1 MADDSKFS
9 ENTDEYRIDKDRY
22 RVFIED
28 VADGFYETDLRG
40 NFKFFNNAMCR
51 IFGYAEDEIRNHNY
65 REFMDRK
72 NAGIAFERF
81 NKIYKD
87 GRADTDIS
95 WEIIRKDGER
105 RFLEISVSLIT
116 DDRGQKLGFR
126 GIARDITEKFLARQ
140 ALKESEQRAL
150 SQYRAS
156 RHAESRYRALLDFI
170 PDPLIVFNLD
180 STCSYMNPA
189 FTEVFGWTQEEL
201 GGRRIPFVP
210 DFLKEQTRQGIRH
223 LFRDKAVHGIETRRL
238 TKDGRLLDILLDA
251 AVVYGE
257 NNEPKGQIAIFRN
270 VTAEKRAARTN
281 QMLFRISGALPRFRV
296 LDELLEFI
304 IKEVQESIA
313 AEGASVILIDEEK
326 KEFFFRV
333 ATYDDRKTG
342 RILKEIRFPLDK
354 GVAGYVYR
362 TGQPLIVP
370 DTSQSPFFLS
380 TVDERSGYQTRNML
394 DVPIRTQERM
404 IGVICAVNKKQ
415 GSFDLSDAELL
426 SAIAATVALPVEN
439 TRIAEELSRSY
450 KEVRAMNRAKERVIH
465 HLSHELKT
473 PLSVLDASLELLNK
487 KCSDSS
493 RNRILERARRNLD
506 RILEMQY
513 EIEDILRERTYRVH
527 RMLSSLLDAC
537 TDELEVFLECEMQ
550 DSGCRIGEILEI
562 VRHRIRELFGP
573 HDAVSQD
580 IRISHF
586 VEETVR
592 TLGPCFAHRQIDF
605 RVRIPESQALISIPP
620 DVLAKITEGLIRNAV
635 ENTPD
640 GGLIEVGVRIAEQGP
655 ELEVRDF
662 GVGITEESQRL
673 VFENIFTTRETLQ
686 YSSRKPYD
694 FNAGGKG
701 LDLLRMKIFSERYHF
716 TIRMTS
722 QRCGFIPQDSD
733 NCPGKTV
740 QCSHCRATEDCLCSG
755 GTTMRVCF
763 SFSPV

>member
-1 MADDSKFS
+1 LTAFKKTSNLNNLSWEKQMPDDVIFT
-9 ENTDEYRIDKDRY
+9 ENTEEYRIDKDRY

-28 VADGFYETDLRG
+28 AADGFYETDLRG
-40 NFKFFNNAMCR
+40 NFKFFNNALCR
-51 IFGYAEDEIRNHNY
+51 IFGYSADEIRNHNY

-81 NKIYKD
+81 NGIYQS
-87 GRADTDIS
+87 GRSATDIS

-105 RFLEISVSLIT
+105 RFLEISSGLIT
-116 DDRGQKLGFR
+116 DDSGQKLGFR
-126 GIARDITEKFLARQ
+126 GIARDI
-140 ALKESEQRAL
+140 
-150 SQYRAS
+150 
-156 RHAESRYRALLDFI
+156 
-170 PDPLIVFNLD
+170 
-180 STCSYMNPA
+180 
-189 FTEVFGWTQEEL
+189 
-201 GGRRIPFVP
+201 
-210 DFLKEQTRQGIRH
+210 
-223 LFRDKAVHGIETRRL
+223 
-238 TKDGRLLDILLDA
+238 
-251 AVVYGE
+251 
-257 NNEPKGQIAIFRN
+257 
-270 VTAEKRAARTN
+270 TAEKRAARTN
-281 QMLFRISGALPRFRV
+281 QMLFRISGALPRFRI

-304 IKEVQESIA
+304 IKEVQEIIA

-342 RILKEIRFPLDK
+342 KILKEIRFPLDK

-394 DVPIRTQERM
+394 DVPVQNQEQM
-404 IGVICAVNKKQ
+404 IGVLCAVNKKQ
-415 GSFDLSDAELL
+415 GSFDLADVEIL
-426 SAIAATVALPVEN
+426 SAIAATVALPIEN

-450 KEVRAMNRAKERVIH
+450 KEVRTLNRAKERVIH

-487 KCSDSS
+487 KCSDIS

-513 EIEDILRERTYRVH
+513 EIEDILRERTYRVY

-537 TDELEVFLECEMQ
+537 TDELEVFFECEMQ
-550 DSGCRIGEILEI
+550 DRVCCIEDVLEI
-562 VRHRIRELFGP
+562 VRHRVRELFGP
-573 HDAVSQD
+573 RDAVCQE

-586 VEETVR
+586 VEETIRSLV
-592 TLGPCFAHRQIDF
+592 PCFAHRQIDF
-605 RVRIPESQALISIPP
+605 RVLIPESHARISIPP

-640 GGLIEVGVRIAEQGP
+640 GGRIEVSVPSGKQGI

-662 GVGITEESQRL
+662 GVGITEESQRF

-716 TIRMTS
+716 NIRMTS
-722 QRCGFIPQDSD
+722 KRCRFIPNDSD
-733 NCPGKTV
+733 NCPGKT
-740 QCSHCRATEDCLCSG
+740 QHCTHCRTQEDCLNSG

-763 SFSPV
+763 SFSAS

>member
-1 MADDSKFS
+1 MPDDVIFT
-9 ENTDEYRIDKDRY
+9 ENTEEYRIDKDRY

-28 VADGFYETDLRG
+28 AADGFYETDLRG
-40 NFKFFNNAMCR
+40 NFKFFNNALCR
-51 IFGYAEDEIRNHNY
+51 IFGYAADEILNHNY

-81 NKIYKD
+81 NGIYQS
-87 GRADTDIS
+87 GRSATDIS

-105 RFLEISVSLIT
+105 RFLEISSGLIT
-116 DDRGQKLGFR
+116 DDSGQKLGFR
-126 GIARDITEKFLARQ
+126 GIARDI
-140 ALKESEQRAL
+140 
-150 SQYRAS
+150 
-156 RHAESRYRALLDFI
+156 
-170 PDPLIVFNLD
+170 
-180 STCSYMNPA
+180 
-189 FTEVFGWTQEEL
+189 
-201 GGRRIPFVP
+201 
-210 DFLKEQTRQGIRH
+210 
-223 LFRDKAVHGIETRRL
+223 
-238 TKDGRLLDILLDA
+238 
-251 AVVYGE
+251 
-257 NNEPKGQIAIFRN
+257 
-270 VTAEKRAARTN
+270 TAEKRAARTN
-281 QMLFRISGALPRFRV
+281 QMLFRISGALPRFRI

-313 AEGASVILIDEEK
+313 AEGASVILIDYEK

-342 RILKEIRFPLDK
+342 KILKEIRFPLDK

-394 DVPIRTQERM
+394 DVPVQTQEQM
-404 IGVICAVNKKQ
+404 IGVLCAVNKKQ
-415 GSFDLSDAELL
+415 GSFDLADAEIL
-426 SAIAATVALPVEN
+426 SAIAATVALPIEN
-439 TRIAEELSRSY
+439 ARIAEELSRSY
-450 KEVRAMNRAKERVIH
+450 KEVRTLNRAKERVIH

-487 KCSDSS
+487 KCSESS

-513 EIEDILRERTYRVH
+513 EIEDILRERTYRVY
-527 RMLSSLLDAC
+527 RMLSTLLDAC
-537 TDELEVFLECEMQ
+537 ADELEVFFECEMQ
-550 DSGCRIGEILEI
+550 NRVCGIEDVLEI
-562 VRHRIRELFGP
+562 VRHRVRELFGP
-573 HDAVSQD
+573 REAVCQD

-586 VEETVR
+586 IEERIR
-592 TLGPCFAHRQIDF
+592 TIRPCFAHRQIDF
-605 RVRIPESQALISIPP
+605 RVRIPESHALISIPP
-620 DVLAKITEGLIRNAV
+620 DVPAKITEGLIRNAV

-640 GGLIEVGVRIAEQGP
+640 GGRIEVSVLNCKQGI

-701 LDLLRMKIFSERYHF
+701 LDLLRMKIFSERWHF
-716 TIRMTS
+716 NIRMTS
-722 QRCGFIPQDSD
+722 KRCRFIPNDSD
-733 NCPGKTV
+733 NCPGKT
-740 QCSHCRATEDCLCSG
+740 QYCTHCRTPEDCLYSG

-763 SFSPV
+763 SFSAS